1 MKEVKADK
9 SKRLKTSLAL
19 NNQTEL
25 TISNPTREQIAQR
38 AYELYLTRGA
48 RMAMPMKIGCKR
60 NESYKRVGPRSSE
73 AGGDCTQDERSM
85 PVYSIHHDD
94 QTADKVLAM
103 FTLGM

>member
-38 AYELYLTRGA
+38 AYELYLTRGCA
-48 RMAMPMKIGCKR
+48 DGYA
-60 NESYKRVGPRSSE
+60 
-73 AGGDCTQDERSM
+73 DEDWLQAERELQASG
-85 PVYSIHHDD
+85 S
-94 QTADKVLAM
+94 KK
-103 FTLGM
+103 F